1 MGILRLVVLLFLVSC
16 SSKIGSIKHVYHA
29 SELPDKSNLESNAYL
44 KLHLNDG
51 RLVTFRS
58 WELDTERRSVSGE
71 GYVHEVNRKSR
82 RSVDN
87 LVLALD
93 DCLLAETNDPLGV
106 NVISPLI
113 MTFPTILGIISV
125 PCLFDPKACFGS
137 CPTFYSIT
145 GDSLKIQAEGF
156 SSSISSSLEATDID
170 HLNIGS
176 TDSVLSLIIKNE
188 AYETH
193 YVRQVD
199 VLALPVEH
207 EELVLQT
214 NTGFHRVS
222 DYHRLPN
229 PDADQ
234 VVHQLSDRDGIE
246 YFSESDSTNLKE
258 KETLILDVTPQP
270 ASDLGVVITNR
281 QSLLTTF
288 LFYQSIA
295 YMGAGAG
302 SLLATYEREVQKGHA
317 VPVPIMD
324 MLGGIEVRARIDG
337 KWHLVGEVYES
348 GPIASDTHL
357 LPVLLEGTVDQL
369 SLTMVKGLWRIDEVA
384 LVKMGAAVEPIRLQ
398 PYALINGTE
407 NNEKLLTQL
416 NDPDQYL
423 VNLPGTEY
431 TLKFRL
437 PDAEKTELFL
447 SSTGYYIE
455 WMREDWLREQDQ
467 AMVRMMFL
475 RPGKWLKEMA
485 PRYKAVEPVMEEY
498 FWASKFVDP

>member
-1 MGILRLVVLLFLVSC
+1 MGILRLLILLFLVSC
-16 SSKIGSIKHVYHA
+16 SSTIGSIKHVYHA
-29 SELPDKSNLESNAYL
+29 SELPAESSLESNAYL

-51 RLVTFRS
+51 RLVMFRS
-58 WELDTERRSVSGE
+58 WEFDSEQKLVSGE
-71 GYVHEVNRKSR
+71 GYVYEANRKSR
-82 RSVDN
+82 RSIND
-87 LVLALD
+87 ATFAIS
-93 DCLLAETNDPLGV
+93 DCLLAETNDPQGV

-113 MTFPTILGIISV
+113 MTFPTLIGVITI

-137 CPTFYSIT
+137 CPTFYSIN

-156 SSSISSSLEATDID
+156 SSSISMSLEAEDID
-170 HLNIGS
+170 NLDIET

-193 YVRQVD
+193 YVRNVK
-199 VLALPVEH
+199 VLAFPVESQ
-207 EELVLQT
+207 EKVLQT
-214 NTGFHRVS
+214 STGFRKVS
-222 DYHRLPN
+222 GFSRLPN
-229 PDADQ
+229 PQADP
-234 VVHQLSDRDGIE
+234 VVRQLTYRDGIE
-246 YFSESDSTNLKE
+246 YFSESDSSNLKV
-258 KETLILDVTPQP
+258 KETIILDVNEQ
-270 ASDLGVVITNR
+270 AAGNLGVVITNR

-302 SLLATYEREVQKGHA
+302 SLLATYEREVQKGHP

-324 MLGGIEVRARIDG
+324 MLGGIDVQARING
-337 KWHLVGEVYES
+337 KWHLIGEVNES

-357 LPVLLEGTVDQL
+357 LPVQMEGTIDQL
-369 SLTMVKGLWRIDEVA
+369 SLTMTKGLWRIDEVA
-384 LVKMGAAVEPIRLQ
+384 LVSMSEAVEPIHLL
-398 PYALINGTE
+398 PYALIAGGE
-407 NNEKLLTQL
+407 NNEELLAKL

-431 TLKFRL
+431 RLNFRL
-437 PDAEKTELFL
+437 PDAVNTELFL
-447 SSTGYYIE
+447 SSKGYYIE
-455 WMREDWLREQDQ
+455 WMREDWLKEQDL